1 MRQRKTIT
9 RSLILPCVCM
19 LALSGCLV
27 GPDFHRPKIS
37 SPSSWFGP
45 TAQMRFDTARQEEL
59 IRWWKTFNDP
69 MLSSL
74 VDRAVTSNLDLQ
86 QAQARVLQARAA
98 RGVVAAGLWP
108 SVDANATVSRSRS
121 VSSSANSSA
130 STSGLFPGSTSAGG
144 GTVGVMRNLFQ
155 TGLDAAWEIDV
166 FGGVRRNIEAA
177 DADIQASLEDQ
188 RDVLVTLV
196 AEVALN
202 YIDLRGFQKEIIIA
216 QNNLKSQQ
224 HTAGITRKRFQVGLV
239 SALDV
244 ANADALVATTS
255 SQIPLLETSAQK
267 AIYSLSVLLGK
278 EPSALVKELSPVT
291 PIPANPPEIPMVLPS
306 ELLLRRPDVRRA
318 EAQVHSA
325 TARIGAATADLFP
338 KFNLVGSTGFQGDKT
353 SDWIKRANRVWSVS
367 PSVGWNIFDAG
378 RIRSNIELQ
387 KAIQK
392 ETLLAYEKTVLTALQ
407 DVENALIAYAKEQQR
422 RLALLDAVA
431 ANRKAV
437 DLSTRLYIEGLT
449 DFLNVLD
456 AQRSQYSS
464 EQALVI
470 STRSLSTDLV
480 ALYKALGGGWEAY
493 EQVQ

>member
-1 MRQRKTIT
+1 M
-9 RSLILPCVCM
+9 
-19 LALSGCLV
+19 
-27 GPDFHRPKIS
+27 
-37 SPSSWFGP
+37 
-45 TAQMRFDTARQEEL
+45 
-59 IRWWKTFNDP
+59 
-69 MLSSL
+69 
-74 VDRAVTSNLDLQ
+74 
-86 QAQARVLQARAA
+86 
-98 RGVVAAGLWP
+98 
-108 SVDANATVSRSRS
+108 
-121 VSSSANSSA
+121 
-130 STSGLFPGSTSAGG
+130 
-144 GTVGVMRNLFQ
+144 
-155 TGLDAAWEIDV
+155 
-166 FGGVRRNIEAA
+166 RRNIEAA
-177 DADIQASLEDQ
+177 DADIQASIEDQ

-202 YIDLRGFQKEIIIA
+202 YIDLRDFQKEIIIA